1 MRLQILGQLAL
12 LKGAAAEV
20 ATKACQSS
28 NKGYSAGHLG
38 EDRPS
43 IDCRLA
49 VIIARE
55 ASH

>member
-1 MRLQILGQLAL
+1 MRLQILGRLAL
-12 LKGAAAEV
+12 LKRAVTEV
-20 ATKACQSS
+20 TKACLSS

-43 IDCRLA
+43 IDCRVA
-49 VIIARE
+49 VVIATE

>member
-1 MRLQILGQLAL
+1 MRLQILGRLAL
-12 LKGAAAEV
+12 LKGAVAEV
-20 ATKACQSS
+20 TTKGCQCS

-43 IDCRLA
+43 IDCRVA
-49 VIIARE
+49 VVIARE